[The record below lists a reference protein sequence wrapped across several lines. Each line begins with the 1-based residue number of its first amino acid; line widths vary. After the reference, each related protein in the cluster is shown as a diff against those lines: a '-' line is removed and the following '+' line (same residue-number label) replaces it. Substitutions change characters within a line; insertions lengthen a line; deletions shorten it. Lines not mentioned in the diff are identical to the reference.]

1 VISDLGLG
9 VVLTALAYG
18 FLIWAVVHGKHVVD
32 RIAAGEDP
40 ARPDGRPPPGNGE
53 REAEERGER
62 SRDGAGHG

>member
-1 VISDLGLG
+1 MSDLGLG

-40 ARPDGRPPPGNGE
+40 ARPDHRPHPGNGE
-53 REAEERGER
+53 REAEERGPGDR
-62 SRDGAGHG
+62 GGAGNE